1 MNGVK
6 KAQVP
11 HQHLD
16 EKMNYVKKR
25 EVFDL
30 PHGRSRDEESCSSI
44 HCWCWLT
51 EFERSPHLVFIGG
64 MKEMDGDG
72 WRWMEMDGDGW
83 RWIRGE

>member
-16 EKMNYVKKR
+16 EKMNYTKKR
-25 EVFDL
+25 QVFDL

-64 MKEMDGDG
+64 MKGG
-72 WRWMEMDGDGW
+72 VTQFF
-83 RWIRGE
+83 